1 VSRNGGRRPG
11 TEHIGKGSAVTDIG
25 QLQQDLGAQGVRYVF
40 GAYTDVHGVP
50 KSKCVPLEHLADA
63 EAGSELYTVGALDGM
78 GELGPNE
85 DECAGIPD
93 LDELTVLPW
102 DKRYAVAP
110 ANLLFHGEPYPFD
123 FRRLLQNQ
131 AADAASLG
139 YRMNMGVEP
148 EVYVL
153 RETEDGPRPWVAE
166 DLVNAPTRGYDLETT
181 VLAGGFLESMV
192 GYMNELGWDVYSFD
206 HEGGDGQYE
215 FDFGYTDAVQMADR
229 MLIFRLM
236 AKHVARA
243 LGCFASFMP
252 KPFQDGFGSG
262 AHLNVSLVDVATGK
276 NAFDGGSGGPVGAG
290 AADLVSA
297 PRDAAYSPAAYQF
310 TAGVL
315 EHGAALMAV
324 LSPTVNSYKR
334 LMPRGLMQE
343 ISWAPV
349 FQAWGYNNRT
359 LMCRLPI
366 NRRCLEVRSAD
377 SAVNFYLAAALVLAA
392 GLDGIRRELRPP
404 DPVNTDT
411 YKMTE
416 AELAALGVRRLPW
429 TLGEA
434 VTAFEE
440 SEFVRKVLG
449 SELHACYAKLKR
461 EEWQEYNTVVSEWEL
476 NRYLRLW

>member
-1 VSRNGGRRPG
+1 M
-11 TEHIGKGSAVTDIG
+11 ADI
-25 QLQQDLGAQGVRYVF
+25 QRLQQELAAQGVKYVF

-63 EAGSELYTVGALDGM
+63 AAGSELYTVGALDGM

-85 DECAGIPD
+85 DECSAVPD
-93 LDELTVLPW
+93 LAEITVLPW

-110 ANLLFHGEPYPFD
+110 ANLYFHGEPYPYD

-131 AADAASLG
+131 VAEAATLG

-148 EVYVL
+148 ELYVL
-153 RETEDGPRPWVAE
+153 RDTENGPQPWVAE
-166 DLVNAPTRGYDLETT
+166 DMANKPTRGYDLETT
-181 VLAGGFLESMV
+181 ILADAFLEPMV
-192 GYMNELGWDVYSFD
+192 EYINGLGWDVYSFD

-215 FDFGYTDAVQMADR
+215 FDFGYTDSVQMADR

-236 AKHVARA
+236 AKHVARS
-243 LGCFASFMP
+243 LGCFVSFMP

-262 AHLNVSLVDVATGK
+262 AHLNVSLTDIATGR
-276 NAFDGGSGGPVGAG
+276 NIFDGGHGGPVDPGAT
-290 AADLVSA
+290 DLVAA
-297 PRDAAYSPAAYQF
+297 PRDAAYGQVAYQF

-315 EHGAALMAV
+315 SHGAALMAV

-366 NRRCLEVRSAD
+366 NRRCLEVRTAD
-377 SAVNFYLAAALVLAA
+377 SAVNFYLAPALVLAA
-392 GLDGIRRELRPP
+392 GLDGIKRELKAP

-411 YKMTE
+411 YKMSE

-429 TLGEA
+429 TLGDA
-434 VTAFEE
+434 VAAFEE
-440 SEFVRKVLG
+440 SEFMQKVLG
-449 SELHACYAKLKR
+449 TELHSCYAQLKR

-476 NRYLRLW
+476 TKYLRLW

>member
-1 VSRNGGRRPG
+1 M
-11 TEHIGKGSAVTDIG
+11 TE
-25 QLQQDLGAQGVRYVF
+25 
-40 GAYTDVHGVP
+40 
-50 KSKCVPLEHLADA
+50 
-63 EAGSELYTVGALDGM
+63 
-78 GELGPNE
+78 
-85 DECAGIPD
+85 
-93 LDELTVLPW
+93 
-102 DKRYAVAP
+102 
-110 ANLLFHGEPYPFD
+110 
-123 FRRLLQNQ
+123 
-131 AADAASLG
+131 
-139 YRMNMGVEP
+139 
-148 EVYVL
+148 
-153 RETEDGPRPWVAE
+153 
-166 DLVNAPTRGYDLETT
+166 
-181 VLAGGFLESMV
+181 
-192 GYMNELGWDVYSFD
+192 YMNELGWDVYSFD

-215 FDFGYTDAVQMADR
+215 FDFGYTDVVQMADR

-236 AKHVARA
+236 AKHVART

-262 AHLNVSLVDVATGK
+262 AHLNVSLTDVATGK
-276 NAFDGGSGGPVGAG
+276 NAFDGGHGGPAAPGAV
-290 AADLVSA
+290 DLSSA
-297 PRDAAYSPAAYQF
+297 PRDSAYGPAAYQF

-315 EHGAALMAV
+315 DHGAALMAV

-392 GLDGIRRELRPP
+392 GLDGIRRELKPP

-416 AELAALGVRRLPW
+416 RELAGLGVHRLPW

-434 VTAFEE
+434 VTAFEN
-440 SEFVRKVLG
+440 SEFVQKVLG
-449 SELHACYAKLKR
+449 SELHAAYARLKR
-461 EEWQEYNTVVSEWEL
+461 DEWQEYNTVVSDWEL
-476 NRYLRLW
+476 TRYLRLW

>member
-1 VSRNGGRRPG
+1 MADIRR
-11 TEHIGKGSAVTDIG
+11 
-25 QLQQDLGAQGVRYVF
+25 LQQELAAQGVRYIF

-50 KSKCVPLEHLADA
+50 KSKCVPVEHLADA
-63 EAGSELYTVGALDGM
+63 AAGSELYTVGALDGM

-85 DECAGIPD
+85 DECSGVPD
-93 LDELTVLPW
+93 LDEITVLPW
-102 DKRYAVAP
+102 DRRYAVAP
-110 ANLLFHGEPYPFD
+110 ANLYFHGEPYPFD

-131 AADAASLG
+131 AAEAAALG

-148 EVYVL
+148 ELYVL
-153 RETEDGPRPWVAE
+153 RETENGPVPWVPE
-166 DLVNAPTRGYDLETT
+166 DLVNASTRGYDLEAT
-181 VLAGGFLESMV
+181 VLADGFLGPMV

-215 FDFGYTDAVQMADR
+215 FDFGYTDVVRMADR

-236 AKHVARA
+236 AKHVART

-262 AHLNVSLVDVATGK
+262 AHLNVSLAELQTGR
-276 NAFDGGSGGPVGAG
+276 NVFDGGHGGRPGPGAT
-290 AADLVSA
+290 DLVSA
-297 PRDAAYSPAAYQF
+297 PRDGAYSAVAGQF

-315 EHGAALMAV
+315 AHGAALMAV

-392 GLDGIRRELRPP
+392 GLDGITRELKPP
-404 DPVNTDT
+404 EPVNSDT

-416 AELAALGVRRLPW
+416 GELAALGVQRLPR

-440 SEFVRKVLG
+440 SEFLQKVLG
-449 SELHACYAKLKR
+449 SEVHAHYVRLKR
-461 EEWQEYNTVVSEWEL
+461 EEWQQYNTVVSEWEVAK
-476 NRYLRLW
+476 YLRLW